1 MRCAGALLRVL
12 QQDPD
17 LAGFSHVVVDEAQQR
32 TCLQDV
38 GLAAL
43 RCGAKRAGRGLAE
56 SRSVAFLSM
65 VMSSCSLLS

>member
-1 MRCAGALLRVL
+1 MVTVHDNVGNRRPNALARCVSNAEVPTARCAGALLRVL
-12 QQDPD
+12 QQDSD

-43 RCGAKRAGRGLAE
+43 R
-56 SRSVAFLSM
+56 
-65 VMSSCSLLS
+65 